1 MFLPMINISLSGN
14 FNRHGCSAHA
24 FHFCLKN
31 VLGE

>member
-1 MFLPMINISLSGN
+1 MFLPMIDISLSGN
-14 FNRHGCSAHA
+14 FNRHGCSAHT